1 MKEYTKIAYIET
13 FGEKMW
19 KEKVEDTLTD
29 FQKRLGVDSVYATD
43 LGNIFMVICKE
54 GE

>member
-1 MKEYTKIAYIET
+1 MKEYTEKAYIET

-19 KEKVEDTLTD
+19 KEKVLDTLTD

>member
-1 MKEYTKIAYIET
+1 MKEYTKKAYIET

-19 KEKVEDTLTD
+19 KEKVEGILTD

-54 GE
+54 AE

>member
-1 MKEYTKIAYIET
+1 MKEYTKKAYIET

-43 LGNIFMVICKE
+43 LGNIFIVICKE